1 MEYQA
6 AIPSLVTNTGNDGFG
21 MGGGLLGGLVLGS
34 LFRGGNNFGG
44 YGGGYAPSMTGYG
57 DGCVTPSLLA
67 ASLANVT
74 DTQMNTEVL
83 NGLGDIK
90 AAIPLAEAQVQLALA
105 GAQAD
110 LNSNIFNASSS
121 INANIATGLQTAI
134 QGQAGINKNISDAIA
149 TSLASQGAIKETVLT
164 SAAANMQA
172 TMQAKFDLSQAI
184 SADGEK
190 TREILRSQNEATLN
204 RLLTE
209 RQDEIIELRNEG
221 RRRDDRHGIEIN
233 MTNIQTQ
240 QQLQAQAQQQQI
252 NSLFGCLHG
261 IDQNI
266 RATNQQLII
275 GNTGVT
281 TGGPQTSNPT
291 NVKA

>member
-6 AIPSLVTNTGNDGFG
+6 AIPSLVANGTSDYGL
-21 MGGGLLGGLVLGS
+21 GGGLLGGLVLGS
-34 LFRGGNNFGG
+34 VLNNRNYAYTAPVASYGN
-44 YGGGYAPSMTGYG
+44 YGMY
-57 DGCVTPSLLA
+57 DEGCVTPSLLA

-110 LNSNIFNASSS
+110 INANVYNSTQS

-134 QGQAGINKNISDAIA
+134 QGQAGINKNISEAIA
-149 TSLASQGAIKETVLT
+149 ASLASQGAIKETVLT
-164 SAAANMQA
+164 TGAANLQA
-172 TMQAKFDLSQAI
+172 TMQAKFDLTNI
-184 SADGEK
+184 IKDDGEK
-190 TREILRSQNEATLN
+190 TRALITANQIAELN
-204 RLLTE
+204 RLAAE
-209 RQDEIIELRNEG
+209 RQDEILELRNEG

-233 MTNIQTQ
+233 MINNQNQ
-240 QQLQAQAQQQQI
+240 NQLQFQQQQQQI
-252 NSLFGCLHG
+252 GSLIGCLHG

-281 TGGPQTSNPT
+281 TGGAQTSNPT